1 MKINISREWCS
12 NMAKLEGDQE
22 IGVGPLSAEPLNI
35 SMTSTE
41 LQRIKARVTATICE
55 TWRGEHDGH
64 GNMISVIEGRISAD
78 DFMTLCAMAE
88 IAVTLNDAARTDEQY
103 NALLAFIRE
112 WMARG
117 RIAGPDM
124 RAALRDIAD
133 AV

>member
-12 NMAKLEGDQE
+12 NMAKLEGGQE

-88 IAVTLNDAARTDEQY
+88 IAVTLNDAAS
-103 NALLAFIRE
+103 AI
-112 WMARG
+112 
-117 RIAGPDM
+117 
-124 RAALRDIAD
+124 
-133 AV
+133 

>member
-88 IAVTLNDAARTDEQY
+88 IAVTLNDAARADERY
-103 NALLAFIRE
+103 NSLLAFIRE

>member
-1 MKINISREWCS
+1 MKINISREWCL

-41 LQRIKARVTATICE
+41 LQRIKARVAATICE

-64 GNMISVIEGRISAD
+64 GNMISVIEGRISVD

-88 IAVTLNDAARTDEQY
+88 RAVTLNDAATTDEQY

-112 WMARG
+112 LMARE